1 MGVRAG
7 VEGEGVAVSSRL
19 GGDAS
24 GWVNGEAVGD
34 SAGGGGRADWVSG
47 EAVAERAGGV
57 GRAGWVSGEAVGESA
72 GGVGRAGWVSAD
84 SVGEDVRD
92 AGGWSVGGGVDTD
105 VGWDGVGAGLG
116 IEVGPSVI
124 IVAWQPANMTLATRK
139 QANSKE
145 TRIDYRQTG

>member
-1 MGVRAG
+1 MSVGAGVKAG
-7 VEGEGVAVSSRL
+7 VEGEGVAVGSRL

-24 GWVNGEAVGD
+24 GWVNGET
-34 SAGGGGRADWVSG
+34 
-47 EAVAERAGGV
+47 
-57 GRAGWVSGEAVGESA
+57 VGESA

-92 AGGWSVGGGVDTD
+92 AGGWNVGDGVDTD

-139 QANSKE
+139 QANSKK
-145 TRIDYRQTG
+145 TRIDYRQTGEWRGKVWVQMPCMPHATRSFTK